1 MIGVGGIVLISKG
14 VELVSL
20 AELLLLLLL
29 MLLHRLMV
37 VEGHHRLAVRDSW
50 GVSACSLLLI
60 QFLSLLGQSLNAALL
75 RRFAKEIV
83 LHYLSRVPILRWLKC
98 LLVNSYLC
106 YVAILAGKHQL
117 SFLLILA
124 ATLVAG

>member
-20 AELLLLLLL
+20 AELLLL

-50 GVSACSLLLI
+50 DVGA
-60 QFLSLLGQSLNAALL
+60 
-75 RRFAKEIV
+75 
-83 LHYLSRVPILRWLKC
+83 
-98 LLVNSYLC
+98 
-106 YVAILAGKHQL
+106 
-117 SFLLILA
+117 
-124 ATLVAG
+124 